1 MIGQPL
7 SYAVTQK
14 VSWFVLA
21 SAALCAGCGGAGGRF
36 IDVTTKEQFQ
46 TMVLESP
53 RPVLVEFY
61 RNGCLGCAMANP
73 KLESLSE
80 AYSDRARFV
89 TVSREVRAVRQ
100 KYAISY
106 YPTVIVF
113 HGGRPAGR
121 AEGSKSYDEYA
132 KMIDT
137 ALSTHK

>member
-1 MIGQPL
+1 MVCQSS
-7 SYAVTQK
+7 SYTVTQK
-14 VSWFVLA
+14 VSWLVLA
-21 SAALCAGCGGAGGRF
+21 ATAVCAGCSGAGGRF

-61 RNGCLGCAMANP
+61 RGGCMGCAMANP
-73 KLESLSE
+73 KLESISE
-80 AYSDRARFV
+80 TYSDRARFV

-113 HGGRPAGR
+113 RGGRPTGR
-121 AEGSKSYDEYA
+121 AEGPKSRDEYV
-132 KMIDT
+132 KMINN
-137 ALSTHK
+137 ALSAPK